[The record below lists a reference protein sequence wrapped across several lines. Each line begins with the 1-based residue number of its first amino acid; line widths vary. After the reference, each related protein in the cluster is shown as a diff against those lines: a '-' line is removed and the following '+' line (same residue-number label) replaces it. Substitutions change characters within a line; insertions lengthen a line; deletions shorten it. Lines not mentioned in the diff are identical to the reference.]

1 MEHIKKIPFY
11 NKLLVYFFIT
21 IGAAASAY
29 ALECVLVPNSILD
42 GGVNGISIIIHNL
55 VGWRLS
61 ILIPLINLP
70 FMYIGYKN
78 LGGKFLFKTLYSII
92 VFALLLELFT
102 RFDVLT
108 DNILLATIY
117 GSLLWGLGV
126 GVIIR
131 AGGCL
136 DGTESLGIV
145 ISKNT
150 NISVGQFVLFCNAII
165 FSVAGYIFGIDRALY
180 SLLAY
185 FITSKIVDEISEGF
199 EKAKAAMII
208 TDDGEKMAQHI
219 YQAIG
224 RTVTAIKGTGL
235 ISGEKS
241 VLYCVITRI
250 EINELKRVVMEEDQS
265 AFITITDVSE
275 IIGSHIKSNKGLRRR
290 RRRSKD
296 EDIQEIS

>member
-1 MEHIKKIPFY
+1 MEQIKKIPFF
-11 NKLLVYFFIT
+11 NKLIIYLFIT
-21 IGAAASAY
+21 IGAAAAAY
-29 ALECVLVPNSILD
+29 ALECILVPNTILD
-42 GGVNGISIIIHNL
+42 GGVNGISIILNIIF
-55 VGWRLS
+55 GWRLS
-61 ILIPLINLP
+61 ILIPLINIP
-70 FMYIGYKN
+70 FLYIGYKN
-78 LGGKFLFKTLYSII
+78 LGGKFLIKALYSII
-92 VFALLLELFT
+92 VFSILLEVFH

-108 DNILLATIY
+108 YNILLSTIY
-117 GSLLWGLGV
+117 GSLLLGLGV

-165 FSVAGYIFGIDRALY
+165 FTVAGYFFGVDRALY

-250 EINELKRVVMEEDQS
+250 EINELKRIVMEEDQS

-275 IIGSHIKSNKGLRRR
+275 IIGSHIKNNKGLRKKRKKER
-290 RRRSKD
+290 Y
-296 EDIQEIS
+296 EDL

>member
-1 MEHIKKIPFY
+1 MEQIKKIPFF
-11 NKLLVYFFIT
+11 NKLIVYLFIT

-29 ALECVLVPNSILD
+29 ALECILVPNTILD
-42 GGVNGISIIIHNL
+42 GGVNGISIILNIIF
-55 VGWRLS
+55 GWRLS
-61 ILIPLINLP
+61 ILIPLINVP
-70 FMYIGYKN
+70 FLYIGYKN
-78 LGGKFLFKTLYSII
+78 LGGKFLFKALYSII
-92 VFALLLELFT
+92 VFSILLEVFHH
-102 RFDVLT
+102 FDVLT
-108 DNILLATIY
+108 YNILLSTIY
-117 GSLLWGLGV
+117 GSLLLGLGV

-150 NISVGQFVLFCNAII
+150 NISVGQFVLICNAVI
-165 FSVAGYIFGIDRALY
+165 FTVAGYFFGVDRALY

-219 YQAIG
+219 YKAIG
-224 RTVTAIKGTGL
+224 RTVTAIRGTGL

-275 IIGSHIKSNKGLRRR
+275 IIGSHIKSNKGLRRKR
-290 RRRSKD
+290 KKD
-296 EDIQEIS
+296 NNEDL

>member
-11 NKLLVYFFIT
+11 NKLIIYILIT
-21 IGAAASAY
+21 IGAAAAAY

-42 GGVNGISIIIHNL
+42 GGVNGISIIINNL
-55 VGWRLS
+55 TGWRLS

-78 LGGKFLFKTLYSII
+78 LGGKFLLKTFYSII
-92 VFALLLELFT
+92 VFSLLLEVFH

-117 GSLLWGLGV
+117 GSLLLGLGV

-165 FSVAGYIFGIDRALY
+165 FTVAGFIFGIDRALY

-235 ISGEKS
+235 ISGEKA

-275 IIGSHIKSNKGLRRR
+275 IIGSHIKSNKGLRRKR
-290 RRRSKD
+290 KKD
-296 EDIQEIS
+296 RNEDL